1 MAAIT
6 VAIIQE
12 LRNRTN
18 AGMMDCKKALT
29 ETNGDIEE
37 AIKILRTKGQAVQL
51 KRADKEA
58 KEGLVATAKCACGA
72 VSLVEVNCET
82 DFVAKT
88 EGFQSF
94 VKKAAE
100 LVVAGESN
108 LAEALKDDIGDLVAK
123 TGEKTI
129 INRTERYTLQGTG
142 MIKSYIHMGG
152 KIGVLVEVG

>member
-58 KEGLVATAKCACGA
+58 NQGLIATAGCEKCGA
-72 VSLVEVNCET
+72 WSLVEINCET

-88 EGFQSF
+88 EGFQAF

-100 LVVAGESN
+100 LVVAGEDN

-129 INRTERYTLQGTG
+129 INRTEPRRPPTKTSRVLLQRV
-142 MIKSYIHMGG
+142 SRP
-152 KIGVLVEVG
+152 